1 MDEMAKN
8 LQESLQ
14 TSLKQE
20 IGAMREMLANMHQE
34 ELTLIAHDRKAWM
47 QVMMDRVGLLSRLS
61 ELRLIRLKCTKELE
75 HLASISELDC
85 EILSMRDQLASLIE
99 KMNQQQHR
107 IQNLEAYSSSS
118 SSRYPPRKPQE
129 GTKNPGAIATYPK
142 DK

>member
-1 MDEMAKN
+1 MDEMAKSI
-8 LQESLQ
+8 QESLQ

-34 ELTLIAHDRKAWM
+34 ELSLIAHDRKAWM

-61 ELRLIRLKCTKELE
+61 ELRLIRLKCTQELE
-75 HLASISELDC
+75 HLTSVAELDC
-85 EILSMRDQLASLIE
+85 EILSMRDQLACLIE

-107 IQNLEAYSSSS
+107 IQNLEVYSSQKSS
-118 SSRYPPRKPQE
+118 GYPQRKPQ
-129 GTKNPGAIATYPK
+129 GGSKKPGAIATYPK